1 MHQPLGHDKM
11 SVERE
16 RNRPDKAAIVDL
28 SARQKTPTQSLHGH
42 LKVCLK
48 TTLTKLEPALARLF
62 ENVDDALFDL
72 AEKADSNTLQTSYF
86 DGMRHVRKKRQD
98 CEKIFRESLHNRFTR
113 FAHGRLAAPSSIQ
126 ASDADDG
133 ELSLVGDQ
141 ELEESLA
148 ISGIVSKIDSHS
160 AREMFALNERLS
172 LLAGGQRVSDETNPV
187 GPAHVTDAFHMAADE
202 LSLELPVKLIIYKL
216 FEKYV
221 ASQLPTLYQTLNKQ
235 LSDAGVLPH
244 LKPSISRPGGA
255 GATAP
260 AGGASNAS
268 ADLQDESATYG
279 AEPAADQSSTAG
291 DAQSAAHYAGPA
303 NAPATA
309 PAPDARIFHGLR
321 RLLAGYR
328 GTTPP
333 PPLRQESG
341 SHANPGSPAAPEG
354 LNDLMNAL
362 SILQSELI
370 QSQGEPAASAVPS
383 GPISKARI
391 LTQMKKLGGT
401 ADRVGGDAEDTI
413 DLVSMLFDFI
423 LKDRNLAPQVQ
434 AILSRLQ
441 LPYVKVALMDR
452 QMFAQKSHP
461 ARKLLDELAHAGIG
475 WSAETDQDNRL
486 LNKIEGIV
494 DRLLSEFDDDLTV
507 FSDALDEFKAF
518 MSKMERRAQAAE
530 RRTAEASK
538 GREKLLAARKRAAK
552 EVLGRLKDKQVPPL
566 IHDILTRPWAN
577 VLVLIY
583 LRQGDDSE
591 QWQRALDTADQ
602 LLWSGEP
609 KTTDADQRRL
619 IDIRADLERD
629 LRQGLELVAY
639 HETDIKE
646 IIKRL
651 DKCHI
656 GLLEAGRDAKPA
668 KPTQDTQA
676 NTNHETQVDRPSGEA
691 SAAPSADSNTV
702 VETENRPVAENG
714 DPAADPDQAPGLNQ
728 ELDQARSEIATEVNE
743 LAAQIEEV
751 EDIIAEQ
758 EEQSL
763 PEPKHSPMSGF
774 VEEIVMESGQPSEG
788 TETAL
793 EEDEFVDAARS
804 LEVGAWL
811 EFTEDDGT
819 VLRAKLSW
827 ISPISHNYLFVNRRG
842 LKVADKTVYGL
853 AAELRRE
860 TARVV
865 KDVPLF
871 DRALGAI
878 VKKLSSKNDNDA

>member
-1 MHQPLGHDKM
+1 MGHERM

-16 RNRPDKAAIVDL
+16 KPRQDKAAVVDL
-28 SARQKTPTQSLHGH
+28 SARQKPSSPSELHGH
-42 LKVCLK
+42 LKLCLK
-48 TTLTKLEPALARLF
+48 STLSRLEPALARLF

-72 AEKADSNTLQTSYF
+72 AEKADSNALQTNYF

-98 CEKIFRESLHNRFTR
+98 CERIFRESMHNRFSR
-113 FAHGRLAAPSSIQ
+113 FAHGRLQPPTTGNPS
-126 ASDADDG
+126 DDDSG

-148 ISGIVSKIDSHS
+148 IAGIVSKIESHS
-160 AREMFALNERLS
+160 ARDMYGLNERFS
-172 LLAGGQRVSDETNPV
+172 LLAGGQKVEDDLNPV
-187 GPAHVTDAFHMAADE
+187 GAAHITDAFHKAADE
-202 LSLELPVKLIIYKL
+202 LSVELPVKLIIYKL
-216 FEKYV
+216 FDKYV
-221 ASQLPTLYQTLNKQ
+221 ASQLPALYQQLNKQ
-235 LSDAGVLPH
+235 LSDAGVLPN
-244 LKPSISRPGGA
+244 LKPSLPGA
-255 GATAP
+255 GRRGSGYSAP
-260 AGGASNAS
+260 MPGAM
-268 ADLQDESATYG
+268 
-279 AEPAADQSSTAG
+279 AG
-291 DAQSAAHYAGPA
+291 DAETPTATEYDEPYADQAAAEQVAPAQGSSHGAGPA
-303 NAPATA
+303 MAP
-309 PAPDARIFHGLR
+309 PPDARIFHGLR
-321 RLLAGYR
+321 KLLAGYR

-333 PPLRQESG
+333 PPLQS
-341 SHANPGSPAAPEG
+341 SSSAQAQQSPASGAVAG
-354 LNDLMNAL
+354 DSGYTDLMNAL
-362 SILQSELI
+362 SILQGELL
-370 QSQGEPAASAVPS
+370 QAEDEAAASQPS

-401 ADRVGGDAEDTI
+401 PARVGGDAEDTI

-423 LKDRNLAPQVQ
+423 LKDKNLAPQIQ
-434 AILSRLQ
+434 AVLSRLQ
-441 LPYVKVALMDR
+441 LPYVKVALLDR

-475 WSAETDQDNRL
+475 WSEETDQDNRL
-486 LNKIEGIV
+486 LRKIEGIV
-494 DRLLSEFDDDLTV
+494 ERLLTEFDDDISV
-507 FSDALDEFKAF
+507 FSNALDEFRDF

-538 GREKLLAARKRAAK
+538 GREKLLTARKRAAK
-552 EVLGRLKDKQVPPL
+552 EVLGRLKDRDVPPL

-583 LRQGDDSE
+583 LRQGDESE
-591 QWQRALDTADQ
+591 QWQKALDTADQ

-609 KTTDADQRRL
+609 KSTDEDQRRL
-619 IDIRADLERD
+619 IDIRADLEQD

-639 HETDIKE
+639 HETDIQE

-668 KPTQDTQA
+668 ESAKPTPDVGEFKAPSDQAQDT
-676 NTNHETQVDRPSGEA
+676 TEA
-691 SAAPSADSNTV
+691 V
-702 VETENRPVAENG
+702 KTE
-714 DPAADPDQAPGLNQ
+714 PAADQVENQTAAAQTQGDGEDSADIREAAEQLSQAK
-728 ELDQARSEIATEVNE
+728 EEIATAVSE
-743 LAAQIEEV
+743 LAAEIEEV
-751 EDIIAEQ
+751 SDQLSDQEDQ
-758 EEQSL
+758 TL

-774 VEEIVMESGQPSEG
+774 VEEIVMESGDVGEG

-793 EEDEFVDAARS
+793 EEDEFVELARS

-842 LKVADKTVYGL
+842 LKVADKTVFGL

-860 TARVV
+860 TARIV

-878 VKKLSSKNDNDA
+878 VKKLSSKGDNS